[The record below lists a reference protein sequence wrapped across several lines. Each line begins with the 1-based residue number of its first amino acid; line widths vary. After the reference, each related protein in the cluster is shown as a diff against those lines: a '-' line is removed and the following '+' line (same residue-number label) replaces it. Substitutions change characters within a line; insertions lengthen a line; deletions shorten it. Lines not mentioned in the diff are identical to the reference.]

1 MEKLN
6 SQRRICE
13 IIRQLSVSH
22 IRGLTNKELADLVK
36 TSEAN
41 MCRDLNVLQEYNWIS
56 RGNRGVWRLSP
67 EFSKIA
73 ASIAK
78 TYREAYL
85 RLKEHEALY
94 GE

>member
-1 MEKLN
+1 MDKLN

-13 IIRQLSVSH
+13 IIRHLSTNHVM
-22 IRGLTNKELADLVK
+22 GLTNKEIADLVG

-41 MCRDLNVLQEYNWIS
+41 MCRDLNVLQDYNWII

-94 GE
+94 SE

>member
-13 IIRQLSVSH
+13 IVKHLTTNH
-22 IRGLTNKELADLVK
+22 INGLTNKELAKLVG
-36 TSEAN
+36 TSEVN
-41 MCRDLNVLQEYNWIS
+41 MCRDINVLQDYNWII
-56 RGNRGVWRLSP
+56 RGNRGTWRLSP
-67 EFSKIA
+67 DFSKIV

-85 RLKEHEALY
+85 RLKEDEALY
-94 GE
+94 SE

>member
-13 IIRQLSVSH
+13 IVKHLASNHINGLS
-22 IRGLTNKELADLVK
+22 NKELSELVG
-36 TSEAN
+36 TSEVN
-41 MCRDLNVLQEYNWIS
+41 MSRDISVLQDYNWII
-56 RGNRGVWRLSP
+56 RGTRGSWRLSP

-85 RLKEHEALY
+85 RLKEDESVY
-94 GE
+94 TE